1 MDPSN
6 TIFNFL
12 NTIPIPTIILA
23 NLKNLIVRITTLL
36 ALLNHGFD
44 SVMSPSPLFW
54 SSENYDFI
62 IVGGGSAGAV
72 VSNRLS
78 ANPNCKVL
86 LLEAG
91 GNPTVLNSIPAMAT
105 YNLHHPD
112 TDWMT
117 PSEPLT
123 TSCFACKDNVR
134 NFKICQ
140 SPCKKSNFHE
150 LFIQLMTSFHPLF
163 IDKNVVIYCR
173 SITIVRG
180 KILGGSSSLNLMV
193 YMRGNPNDFDNW
205 ANLTG
210 DVSWSYENVLPYFKK
225 SEDYTGNYPDRIME
239 LGGPLSVTAK
249 PDDPLTRDW
258 MSAAR
263 EMGFNNSDANA
274 YQTSTFFPVDHTTK
288 DGRRWSTY
296 KAFIQPVLHRSNFK
310 VIRYAHVTQV
320 NFDSTKRAEGVT
332 YIKNGR
338 TFSVT
343 ASKEVILSAGAIG
356 SPHLLMLSGIGHSDH
371 LESFG
376 IPTISNLAVGDN
388 LQDHVLSLTGPF
400 ILNDTVSY
408 ISDRDFSMGTAEL
421 YLRNHSGPLAFSA
434 ISALGL
440 FSTAQPP
447 EPNWPN
453 LFAIF
458 YPVGTHNSL
467 GEDFDF
473 LLGLKEGTM
482 KSYANGFMGKDATLV
497 GFNLGRPKSRGTI
510 RLRSANPLDKPVVDL
525 NYYSHPDDMKEMIS
539 GKIYFHT
546 NVRDYKLLEET
557 EAFGK
562 YNATLIP
569 NHFPGCESHTL
580 RTDEYYECFLRH
592 LTGTTWHQSC
602 SAKMGRAD
610 DPNAVLDSQLRV
622 RGVKGLRVA
631 DASIM
636 PRITNA
642 NPNAPVI
649 MIGEKAASMILD
661 DWEKG
666 SEF

>member
-6 TIFNFL
+6 TILHFL
-12 NTIPIPTIILA
+12 NTIPIPTILVR
-23 NLKNLIVRITTLL
+23 NLKNIIFRITTVL
-36 ALLNHGFD
+36 ALFNHGFD
-44 SVMSPSPLFW
+44 SVMDPNPLFR

-72 VSNRLS
+72 VANRLS
-78 ANPNCKVL
+78 ANPNFKVL

-112 TDWMT
+112 TDWIT
-117 PSEPLT
+117 PSDPLT
-123 TSCFACKDNVR
+123 TSCLACKDN
-134 NFKICQ
+134 
-140 SPCKKSNFHE
+140 
-150 LFIQLMTSFHPLF
+150 L
-163 IDKNVVIYCR
+163 
-173 SITIVRG
+173 ITIVRG
-180 KILGGSSSLNLMV
+180 KILGGSSSLNGMI

-210 DVSWSYENVLPYFKK
+210 DASWSYENVLPYFKK
-225 SEDYTGNYPDRIME
+225 SEDYTGNYPDPRYHGT
-239 LGGPLSVTAK
+239 GGPLSVTAK

-263 EMGFNNSDANA
+263 EMEFNNSDANA

-296 KAFIQPVLHRSNFK
+296 KAFIQPVLDRNNFK

-320 NFDSTKRAEGVT
+320 NFDSTKRAVGVS

-338 TFSVT
+338 TFSAT

-356 SPHLLMLSGIGHSDH
+356 SPHILMLSGIGHSDH
-371 LESFG
+371 LKSFG
-376 IPTISNLAVGDN
+376 IPTISKLAVGDN
-388 LQDHVLSLTGPF
+388 LQDHVLSLAGPF

-408 ISDRDFSMGTAEL
+408 ISDRDLSMGAVKL
-421 YLRNHSGPLAFSA
+421 YLRNHTGPLSSSPIA
-434 ISALGL
+434 ALGL
-440 FSTAQPP
+440 FSTAKPP

-453 LFAIF
+453 LLTIF
-458 YPVGTHNSL
+458 YPVGIHKSF

-473 LLGLKEGTM
+473 LLGFKEGTM
-482 KSYANGFMGKDATLV
+482 NSYVNGFIGRDANIAV
-497 GFNLGRPKSRGTI
+497 FNFGLPKSRGTV

-525 NYYSHPDDMKEMIS
+525 NYYSHPDDMKEMIR
-539 GKIYFHT
+539 GL
-546 NVRDYKLLEET
+546 KLLIKLFEET
-557 EAFGK
+557 EAFAK

-569 NHFPGCESHTL
+569 NHFPGCESHIL

-592 LTGTTWHQSC
+592 LTATTEHQSC
-602 SAKMGRAD
+602 SVKMGSAD
-610 DPNAVLDSQLRV
+610 DPNAVLDSRLRV

-642 NPNAPVI
+642 NLNAPVI
-649 MIGEKAASMILD
+649 MIGEKAASMILE
-661 DWEKG
+661 DWEK
-666 SEF
+666 ST